1 MFGSLHNLHNPQAVL
16 LFLFPLRDNGNS
28 NSLCKGFSWAP
39 LVESRR
45 NIKWKEKWIG
55 SPCCRVGNQQET
67 AGKETTFKTSVC
79 QLSTSTPLGVTVP
92 KTLPVGWDL
101 TIGLG
106 QCKIQEGICEN
117 LLLFH
122 LCLLCPGPHRP
133 LKESKLHIDGAR
145 GWKHH

>member
-16 LFLFPLRDNGNS
+16 LFLFSLRDNGNS

-55 SPCCRVGNQQET
+55 SPCCRIGNQQET